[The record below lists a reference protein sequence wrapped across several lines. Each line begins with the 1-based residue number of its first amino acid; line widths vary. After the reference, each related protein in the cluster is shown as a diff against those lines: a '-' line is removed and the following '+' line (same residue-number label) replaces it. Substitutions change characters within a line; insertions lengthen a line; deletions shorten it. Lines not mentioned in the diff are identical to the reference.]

1 MTKKMVTRTLNAK
14 CSHISDKRMRIGRT
28 Q

>member
-14 CSHISDKRMRIGRT
+14 CSHMT
-28 Q
+28 NVCE